1 MKKVIMIV
9 IVILNFILQT
19 SLYHFIGCF
28 GIIPNVSLALVVVF
42 ALYSDSIT
50 GAFLG
55 IITGLLY
62 DIMMID
68 VFGIYTLLF
77 FLVGSIVGLIN
88 EDVNKENAFSFFWI
102 TLISAVVWHLLMYII
117 LFFLGLEYKE
127 ITLITGN
134 IIFEIIVDAALAA
147 ALSKF
152 MLYLFNKFNIKLLSR
167 Q

>member
-1 MKKVIMIV
+1 MKKLIMIG

-19 SLYHFIGCF
+19 SLYHFISFF
-28 GIIPNVSLALVVVF
+28 GVIPNISLALVVVF

-50 GAFLG
+50 GAIIG

-77 FLVGSIVGLIN
+77 FLVGSIAGLIN

-102 TLISAVVWHLLMYII
+102 TLIAAVVWHLLMYII

-127 ITLITGN
+127 ITLIMGN
-134 IIFEIIVDAALAA
+134 IIFEIIIDAALAA
-147 ALSKF
+147 VLSKF
-152 MLYLFNKFNIKLLSR
+152 MLYIFDKFNIKLLSR
-167 Q
+167 